1 MKIHTG
7 KNTVLEGKIS
17 MQENCSFW
25 HNAVLRADTAAIR
38 IGKNTNIQDGVII
51 HAGEGHDVTLGDSV
65 TAGHGAILHGCT
77 VKDDV
82 IIGMGAII
90 MNNAVIEDHCIVG
103 AGALVTEDR
112 HYPAGSLIL
121 GSPARVIRPLTEAE
135 RRKCEDNAAHYVKMA
150 EDELDETE
158 WKEC

>member
-51 HAGEGHDVTLGDSV
+51 HAG
-65 TAGHGAILHGCT
+65 
-77 VKDDV
+77 
-82 IIGMGAII
+82 
-90 MNNAVIEDHCIVG
+90 N
-103 AGALVTEDR
+103 
-112 HYPAGSLIL
+112 PAWLYGK
-121 GSPARVIRPLTEAE
+121 G
-135 RRKCEDNAAHYVKMA
+135 
-150 EDELDETE
+150 
-158 WKEC
+158 

>member
-121 GSPARVIRPLTEAE
+121 GSPARVIRP
-135 RRKCEDNAAHYVKMA
+135 
-150 EDELDETE
+150 
-158 WKEC
+158 

>member
-1 MKIHTG
+1 
-7 KNTVLEGKIS
+7 
-17 MQENCSFW
+17 
-25 HNAVLRADTAAIR
+25 
-38 IGKNTNIQDGVII
+38 
-51 HAGEGHDVTLGDSV
+51 
-65 TAGHGAILHGCT
+65 
-77 VKDDV
+77 
-82 IIGMGAII
+82 MGAII

-103 AGALVTEDR
+103 AGALVTEGR